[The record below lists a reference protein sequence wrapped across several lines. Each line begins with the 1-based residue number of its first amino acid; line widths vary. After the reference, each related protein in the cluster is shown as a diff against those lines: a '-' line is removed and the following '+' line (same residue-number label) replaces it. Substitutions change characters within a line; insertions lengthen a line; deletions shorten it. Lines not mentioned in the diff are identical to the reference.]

1 MTKDELATNLGTIA
15 KSGTSEFLHRAGAA
29 SSGNEG
35 SDLIGQFGL
44 GFYSSYLVSP
54 RVKVVSLPA
63 PSPAHPEPEQ
73 WVFESTASGDE
84 FSVYLDPRGKTL
96 QHDGGGPCGTEIVLD
111 LPEDGEN
118 DWVLEEDKLKEL
130 VWVDHAR
137 PALINLAS

>member
-1 MTKDELATNLGTIA
+1 MTKEELASNLGTIA
-15 KSGTSEFLHRAGAA
+15 KSGTSEFLNRASSSSS

-63 PSPAHPEPEQ
+63 PTPANPDPEQ

-84 FSVYLDPRGKTL
+84 FSVYLDPRGMTL
-96 QHDGGGPCGTEIVLD
+96 KHGGGGVCGTEIILD

-118 DWVLEEDKLKEL
+118 DWVLETDKLKEL
-130 VWVDHAR
+130 V
-137 PALINLAS
+137 